1 MGNGFPMAGIAVRP
15 ELLSAFCDDVGYF
28 NTFAASP
35 VASATGLAVLN
46 VIRDE
51 NLQTNAALCGK
62 SLREGLLHL
71 ADIDG
76 RISDVRGAGLFI
88 GVDLSPDGDPAN
100 SSGQLVSDII
110 NAMRENRVLIGAAGK
125 YGQTLKIRP
134 PLCLKSS
141 EVDFFI
147 EALAKSL
154 RACR

>member
-1 MGNGFPMAGIAVRP
+1 M
-15 ELLSAFCDDVGYF
+15 LY
-28 NTFAASP
+28 
-35 VASATGLAVLN
+35 

-51 NLQTNAALCGK
+51 NLQGNAALSGN

-100 SSGQLVSDII
+100 PSGQLVSDVI
-110 NAMRENRVLIGAAGK
+110 NAMREHRVLIGAAGK
-125 YGQTLKIRP
+125 HGQTLKIRP

-147 EALAKSL
+147 DALAKSL
-154 RACR
+154 RSCR